1 MQNTLQFESISGKSW
16 IDSRKLSPKGACAI
30 ITSASLTLVA
40 FGSVSAPLTTEHNM
54 PKVINIE
61 HNDESEDMTAY
72 LQYEA
77 NRRGVDI
84 KEIRKE
90 ELAYRQLAHKQAFSI
105 KELEALAK
113 ASKPS
118 ERVPEGN
125 EEYPF

>member
-1 MQNTLQFESISGKSW
+1 MRIDKIPGKSW
-16 IDSRKLSPKGACAI
+16 VELHNVIPRGACAI
-30 ITSASLTLVA
+30 ITSTSITLAA
-40 FGSVSAPLTTEHNM
+40 FGTVPATLTARQNM
-54 PKVINIE
+54 PNVIKIE
-61 HNDESEDMTAY
+61 NDENEDMTAY

-77 NRRGVDI
+77 NRRGTDI
-84 KEIRKE
+84 EEVRKE
-90 ELAYRQLAHKQAFSI
+90 ELACQKLAHKQAFSV